1 MKKNLEVVVE
11 DDNELRVTGMDG
23 KNVADHRNGLA
34 SLYDPAE
41 DKKMLLSP
49 KPYEN
54 ESSATGMSRK
64 ELEIVR
70 ADMAKTEFNFS
81 KKDKIVSWTVL
92 MLLLL
97 AQISNQWQRFMI
109 SSAFNYKMA
118 DKEKD
123 PKYMMSVAIPG
134 LDASSYGL
142 LSGVLFTSLFSVT
155 VLFSG
160 VLSDNFSRRLL
171 LAFAAM
177 LWSATSLTT
186 AISTNF
192 AEIAASRMALGFFEA
207 FCGPPAYS
215 LIVDYFPPEVRTTAN
230 AIYAFGI
237 YVGVALSSMINILIE
252 YLGWRWAYAI
262 SGFFGILVGLLVLI
276 IVKDPIRGRFE
287 PRVNIDK
294 IEEESNESSS

>member
-1 MKKNLEVVVE
+1 MGGNTM
-11 DDNELRVTGMDG
+11 DNNRDG
-23 KNVADHRNGLA
+23 LIAM
-34 SLYDPAE
+34 YDPSE
-41 DKKMLLSP
+41 DKKFLISP
-49 KPYEN
+49 KQHEN
-54 ESSATGMSRK
+54 ESTLTGMSRQ

-70 ADMAKTEFNFS
+70 ADMAKTGFNFS
-81 KKDKIVSWTVL
+81 RKDKIVSWTVL
-92 MLLLL
+92 ILLLL

-118 DKEKD
+118 DGELD
-123 PKYMMSVAIPG
+123 PKYMMSEAIPG
-134 LDASSYGL
+134 LNNSTYGL

-160 VLSDNFSRRLL
+160 VLSDNFSRRLI

-186 AISTNF
+186 AISKTYTEV
-192 AEIAASRMALGFFEA
+192 ALSRMMLGFFEA

-237 YVGVALSSMINILIE
+237 YVGVALSSIINVLIGV
-252 YLGWRWAYAI
+252 LGWRWAYAI
-262 SGFFGILVGLLVLI
+262 SGFFGILVGILVLL

-287 PRVNIDK
+287 PRVNIDNV
-294 IEEESNESSS
+294 EE